1 MPPPVVRSSTD
12 IGKKYIQ
19 EFMMKSSEV
28 VCVREYRELWETTE
42 QALRNG
48 LRYQAH
54 LQRNQLG
61 KHGSSFCK
69 AMEHLRIAESI
80 VASELTEIE
89 DKLML
94 EAA

>member
-1 MPPPVVRSSTD
+1 LRSSTD
-12 IGKKYIQ
+12 VNEKYRL
-19 EFMMKSSEV
+19 EFRMKRCEI

-80 VASELTEIE
+80 VANELTEIE

-94 EAA
+94 ETA